1 MKRLPAPATY
11 ATWLA
16 VARVLT
22 GIIWL
27 AHGVP
32 KFLHPELFMPP
43 GGFMAGYISHGIATT
58 SGSYHTFL
66 LQTVQPNLQ
75 LFAQLVRFG
84 EVLVGLS
91 LLLGALTR
99 VGGFFGIILPLCYL
113 LARGNLTWSQILQS
127 PELALML
134 LSAISLVLPTGRFL
148 GFDGLFAYARRRP
161 ETVRAE
167 FVPEPPLDKPTA
179 PP

>member
-16 VARVLT
+16 LARVVT

-32 KFLHPELFMPP
+32 KFLHPEAFMPP
-43 GGFMAGYISHGIATT
+43 NGFVAAYIARGVATT

-91 LLLGALTR
+91 LVLGALTR
-99 VGGFFGIILPLCYL
+99 IGGLFGVLLPLNYL
-113 LARGNLTWSQILQS
+113 LARGNLTWSQSLQS
-127 PELALML
+127 PELVLAV

-161 ETVRAE
+161 KTVRAE